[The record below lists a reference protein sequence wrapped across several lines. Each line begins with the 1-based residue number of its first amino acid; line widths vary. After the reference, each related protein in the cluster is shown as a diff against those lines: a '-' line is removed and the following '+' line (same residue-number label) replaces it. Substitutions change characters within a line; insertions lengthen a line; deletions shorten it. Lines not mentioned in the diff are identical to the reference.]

1 MIMAFTYI
9 FLDIFSIFLA
19 YKVLVNAPFRRQR
32 KVYLIT
38 IGIVGMAIVVLH
50 TILGEI
56 LVDGFVLVAG
66 LMIPFVWIEHKG
78 KIKKLLLWY
87 PVLYLGI
94 SLINTLWAYLML
106 FFAGI
111 NLGSAAENSLFLY
124 TSQCCSICV
133 LTIVYLIKSKI
144 HVF

>member
-9 FLDIFSIFLA
+9 FLDIFSIFMA

-111 NLGSAAENSLFLY
+111 NLGTTAENSLF
-124 TSQCCSICV
+124 
-133 LTIVYLIKSKI
+133 
-144 HVF
+144 

>member
-9 FLDIFSIFLA
+9 FLDIFSIFMA

-50 TILGEI
+50 TILGKI

-78 KIKKLLLWY
+78 KIKKLGQFFYENMLLVQKKDRSY
-87 PVLYLGI
+87 
-94 SLINTLWAYLML
+94 
-106 FFAGI
+106 
-111 NLGSAAENSLFLY
+111 
-124 TSQCCSICV
+124 
-133 LTIVYLIKSKI
+133 KSDGKMER
-144 HVF
+144 FMRG